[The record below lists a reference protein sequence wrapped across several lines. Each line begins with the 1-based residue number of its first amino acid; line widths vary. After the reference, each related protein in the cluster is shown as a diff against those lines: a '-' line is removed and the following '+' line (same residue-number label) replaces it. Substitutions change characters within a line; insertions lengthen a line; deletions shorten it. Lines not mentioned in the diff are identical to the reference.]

1 MSAPPAVVDSAY
13 ASGPR
18 LLLQGTLRKLVAS
31 PDGSQTWEYRHVAIF
46 PTAVHVYRA
55 AGVPAEGTRPKT
67 LIPLA
72 GACVEVVH
80 PDDTGILASAARP
93 FTFSLIPAGSLAET
107 VMSAGGPAELERWMD
122 ECARAVYLAGH
133 AAARG
138 LTIVA
143 TSSDGLRLRNAAG
156 AHVATAADVFAGIS
170 SATVNASV
178 TSLARAGGSAGARP
192 TAVPTTL
199 RAPAPSNRSLVG
211 AGVGLSTM
219 SGVGGSGG
227 GGGESVALVSGT
239 SPAAGAA
246 RRKEARV
253 SPQSVD
259 APPAPP
265 QRGGGTNGSVYTSA
279 RAPSPGESMLSFQDA
294 STLPNMASSSSRAAK
309 ATDMPKPKFAQ
320 WAETGG
326 VPAAAARGERERLAR
341 EAVVAAANAAPTRRG
356 VKFADEPGV
365 PAAPLPTF
373 GVGGG
378 GGGGELALGLPPTGD
393 RPPPS
398 YPQLGGSLVSLAVR
412 STLLRHRGDVA
423 CSSMRVHHLTPPPL
437 FRPTSCRP
445 FFYSFRRRITLA
457 ARRTLRPATRR
468 CQRPTGCSREPR
480 VLRRRIRERCL
491 SAAACRR

>member
-1 MSAPPAVVDSAY
+1 MY

-46 PTAVHVYRA
+46 PTALHVYRA
-55 AGVPAEGTRPKT
+55 AGVPAEGSRPKT

-80 PDDTGILASAARP
+80 ADDTGIHASAVRP

-107 VMSAGGPAELERWMD
+107 VMSAGGPAELERWID

-143 TSSDGLRLRNAAG
+143 STAEGLRLRNAAG
-156 AHVATAADVFAGIS
+156 THVATAADVFAGVS
-170 SATVNASV
+170 SAAVNASV
-178 TSLARAGGSAGARP
+178 TSLARAGGVAGARP
-192 TAVPTTL
+192 SSLPQATTTL
-199 RAPAPSNRSLVG
+199 RAPASSNRSLVG
-211 AGVGLSTM
+211 GGGM
-219 SGVGGSGG
+219 SSMSGG
-227 GGGESVALVSGT
+227 GGSVESAVLVSGGVSGT
-239 SPAAGAA
+239 SPAAGIA

-265 QRGGGTNGSVYTSA
+265 QRGGGVSGSVYTSG
-279 RAPSPGESMLSFQDA
+279 RAPSPGESMLTYQDG
-294 STLPNMASSSSRAAK
+294 STLPNMAANQHRSVK
-309 ATDMPKPKFAQ
+309 ATDMPKPKSAQ

-356 VKFADEPGV
+356 VKFADEPAGLPV
-365 PAAPLPTF
+365 APLPTF

-378 GGGGELALGLPPTGD
+378 GEAVLGLPPTGD
-393 RPPPS
+393 RPPSS

-412 STLLRHRGDVA
+412 SLRTAVHRALHFPTLLDD
-423 CSSMRVHHLTPPPL
+423 SLTATSLPPPKIKI
-437 FRPTSCRP
+437 PVS
-445 FFYSFRRRITLA
+445 I
-457 ARRTLRPATRR
+457 RTAPAD
-468 CQRPTGCSREPR
+468 E
-480 VLRRRIRERCL
+480 
-491 SAAACRR
+491 